1 MADERGLRS
10 YLFFRWRPLIGLS
23 GLALGNTLSKIL
35 LSYAMGWFINLAI
48 ARRLDWV
55 LVVGGVAILALGL
68 IYLFSV
74 KLAATQLTIVQGIQQ
89 RLKRDLYQVLLGQ
102 DLRQGPAT
110 STQVAFNTIENTVPT
125 LATDYFGNALSQIG
139 YSLQIVLCS
148 AALLWVNVKLFVLFI
163 LIAAVPFF
171 VNPLIRRRFGRYK
184 VALNQQVSGHMSLL
198 TGILNGMATIKAF
211 SAVPVFTQQLSQAD
225 GQLERQ
231 RRESTLWDTRISQMS
246 TLLTMSAQ
254 IVCMLV
260 AALFILNGQITIGDL
275 TVTTQLLNYIVPAI
289 NGVNTAHLK
298 SVATHPL
305 RAQVQA
311 LLTPM
316 PVTAQ
321 LPFENGPVVIR
332 HLTYGYP
339 AGQPVFTDFNV
350 QFGMHQTTAII
361 GKSGRGKS
369 TLMKIIAGELAGYQ
383 GTVTIGGVDIAAI
396 MPADL
401 YRHVIYVN
409 QSPVIFK
416 GTVEQNVTLF
426 GAIRSATVTDILQ
439 QLGLLEM
446 RQRSVTAGDAQLS
459 GGSRQRISL
468 ARALLVAAPILII
481 DEPDSGQDPETA
493 AIIQQLIFSLRNQTV
508 LVVTHNWD
516 ADYLR
521 RFDRI
526 VKL

>member
-55 LVVGGVAILALGL
+55 LGIGGLAILALGL

-89 RLKRDLYQVLLGQ
+89 RLKRDLYQALLGR
-102 DLRQGPAT
+102 DRQQGQAT
-110 STQVAFNTIENTVPT
+110 TTQVAFNMIENTVPT
-125 LATDYFGNALSQIG
+125 LATDYFGNALSRIG
-139 YSLQIVLCS
+139 YSLQIILCS
-148 AALLWVNVKLFVLFI
+148 AALLWVSVKLFFLFVLI
-163 LIAAVPFF
+163 SAVPFF
-171 VNPLIRRRFGRYK
+171 VNPLIRRKFGRYK
-184 VALNQQVSGHMSLL
+184 VALNQQVAGHMSLL
-198 TGILNGMATIKAF
+198 SGILNGVTTIKAF
-211 SAVPVFTQQLSQAD
+211 SATPAFTQQLVQAD
-225 GQLERQ
+225 GQLEQQ
-231 RRESTLWDTRISQMS
+231 RRDSTLWDARITQIS

-298 SVATHPL
+298 SVATQPL

-311 LLTPM
+311 FLTPM
-316 PVTAQ
+316 PVTAR
-321 LPFENGPVVIR
+321 LPFENGPIAVH
-332 HLTYGYP
+332 HLTYGYT
-339 AGQPVFTDFNV
+339 ASQPIFTDLSV
-350 QFGMHQTTAII
+350 QFDMHQTTAII

-396 MPADL
+396 VPADL
-401 YRHVIYVN
+401 YRHVVYVN

-426 GAIRSATVTDILQ
+426 GTIRSSAVTDILR

-446 RQRSVTAGDAQLS
+446 RQRFVTAGDAQLS
-459 GGSRQRISL
+459 GGERQRISL

-493 AIIQQLIFSLRNQTV
+493 AIIQRLIFSLQNQTV

-516 ADYLR
+516 AAYLG
-521 RFDRI
+521 RFDRV